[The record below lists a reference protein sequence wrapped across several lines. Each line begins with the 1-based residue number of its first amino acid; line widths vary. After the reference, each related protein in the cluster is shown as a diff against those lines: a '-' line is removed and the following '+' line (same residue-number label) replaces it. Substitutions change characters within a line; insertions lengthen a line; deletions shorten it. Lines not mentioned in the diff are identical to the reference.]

1 MKRIISHR
9 KLVLAVGLCAVTLL
23 GVTAYALTSVRL
35 ASGTILFSEAFKGPA
50 DVAMSQ
56 VTMQPGDAIAWHYH
70 PGRAYAIV
78 KSGTVTED
86 HACGGSEVFTAGQ
99 AFEEPIPRVHQA
111 RNTGTVPAELFVT
124 VIVPSGQ
131 PTRIDTGGPICVLL
145 DDAQFFVRQ
154 HYADF
159 LNRAP
164 DAAGLAFWTNEV
176 TSCGTDQGCI
186 EVKRINVS
194 AAFFLSIEFQNTGYL
209 VERLY
214 KASYG
219 DATGTSTIGGAH
231 QLAVPIVRFSEFLPD
246 TQTIGQGV
254 VVGQTGWEM
263 VLENNKQAFVAQF
276 VTRSRFTT
284 AFPTSMTAAQFVDT
298 LNANSGNPLSTS
310 ERNQLVND
318 LATSAK
324 TRAQVLR
331 AVAEDPDLNTA
342 EFNRA
347 FVLMH
352 YFGYLRRNPNA
363 APDSDHSGYD
373 FWLTKLNQFNGNFI
387 NAEMV
392 KAFLVST
399 EYRQRFGP

>member
-1 MKRIISHR
+1 MKRLITKR
-9 KLVLAVGLCAVTLL
+9 KLAIVVALCAITALA
-23 GVTAYALTSVRL
+23 VTAYALTSVRL
-35 ASGTILFSEAFKGPA
+35 ASGTILFSENFKGPA

-164 DAAGLAFWTNEV
+164 DAAGLTFWTNEI

-186 EVKRINVS
+186 EVKRTNVS
-194 AAFFLSIEFQNTGYL
+194 AAFLLSIEFQNTGYL

-231 QLAVPIVRFSEFLPD
+231 QLAVPIVRLSEFLPD

-254 VVGQTGWEM
+254 VVGQTGWET

-276 VTRSRFTT
+276 ATRARFTT
-284 AFPTSMTAAQFVDT
+284 VFPNSMTAAQFVDT
-298 LNANSGNPLSTS
+298 LNANAGNPLSTS

-318 LATSAK
+318 LAMSAK

-331 AVAEDPDLNTA
+331 AVAEDPDLNSA

-373 FWLTKLNQFNGNFI
+373 FWLTKLNQLNGNFI

-392 KAFLVST
+392 KAFISSG
-399 EYRQRFGP
+399 EYRQRFGS